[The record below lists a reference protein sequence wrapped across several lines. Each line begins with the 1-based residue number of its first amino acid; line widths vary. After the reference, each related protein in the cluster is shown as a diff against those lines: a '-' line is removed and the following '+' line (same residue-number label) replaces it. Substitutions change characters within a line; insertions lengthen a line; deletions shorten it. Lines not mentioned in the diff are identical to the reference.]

1 MFNTFFLRSVL
12 ISSYNSKSPGSLKDL
27 NVGEMIKKLTHKIKF
42 FKYLVIAENCSI
54 YGLVSLSA

>member
-27 NVGEMIKKLTHKIKF
+27 NVGEVIK
-42 FKYLVIAENCSI
+42 N
-54 YGLVSLSA
+54 SLIRLNFLNT

>member
-27 NVGEMIKKLTHKIKF
+27 NVEEVIKKLTHKIKF
-42 FKYLVIAENCSI
+42 FKYLVTAVNCSV
-54 YGLVSLSA
+54 YCLVSLSA